1 MKPFLIS
8 WKDKIKVFAF
18 KLSWQDK
25 EKLSKAADATIDLLR
40 KTHDLTPLECAVVLD
55 NLSEGLSDTC
65 GELWETEIQP
75 EKRS

>member
-25 EKLSKAADATIDLLR
+25 EKLSKVANDVIDLLR
-40 KTHDLTPLECAVVLD
+40 KQHDLTPLECAVVLD
-55 NLSEGLSDTC
+55 NLYVSLQDTC
-65 GELWETEIQP
+65 GELWKEEGG
-75 EKRS
+75 